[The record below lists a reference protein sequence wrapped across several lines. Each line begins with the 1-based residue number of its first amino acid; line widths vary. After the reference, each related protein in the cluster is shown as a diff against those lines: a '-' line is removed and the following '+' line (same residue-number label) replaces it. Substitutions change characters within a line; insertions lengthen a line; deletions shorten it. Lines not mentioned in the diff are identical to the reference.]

1 MVSNASLGGLIEI
14 ARTNLNCGKTK
25 RARTGTQHE
34 PLIFTAIK
42 AKDDYVAG
50 FGASAGGAGALV
62 AAGVGDEVVAGAAA
76 GAALQPLVQPVATVV
91 VPQLLHGAGAEQQ
104 GAGAAQQGAGA
115 AQQARGALQ
124 QRVLWQRGCLQQRA
138 SAVETENMT
147 AAAANKQNAR
157 LILNSFT

>member
-1 MVSNASLGGLIEI
+1 MGGLIEF
-14 ARTNLNCGKTK
+14 ARTNFDCRKTK

-34 PLIFTAIK
+34 PLIFTAIM

-50 FGASAGGAGALV
+50 FGAGASAGGAGALV
-62 AAGVGDEVVAGAAA
+62 AAGVGDEVVIGAAA

-124 QRVLWQRGCLQQRA
+124 QRVL
-138 SAVETENMT
+138 
-147 AAAANKQNAR
+147 
-157 LILNSFT
+157 